1 MSNKRQEM
9 KKRATKQKNQK
20 TKSSIRRKLIISF
33 SVIVFLFIAF
43 FTYQFYTYFLP
54 NFSVKRNEKAYI
66 YITKETTFNDIVSQ
80 LTQQKIVKNVN
91 SFKRWA
97 KMRSYHKYLKTGRFE
112 VLDGMSNKDLIFN
125 LSRKIQTPIKFTF
138 NNIRTKEQLCK
149 RIAEQ
154 LMVDSATMNNV
165 LNDKE
170 ILLKYN
176 VSKEE
181 VIAFFIPNT
190 YEIYWDISATDL
202 LERMYREYQ
211 KFWTKQRLEKAEKI
225 NLKPIQVATLAS
237 IIDEET
243 NLKKDKPI
251 IAGLYLNRLKRGMP
265 LQACPTA
272 RFAVGDFTLTR
283 ILYEHTQFD
292 SPYNT
297 YRHKGLPPG
306 PIRIASPEGIDA
318 VLNYTKSNYLYMCAK
333 ETMNGE
339 HNFASTLSEHNRNA
353 QRYQSAY
360 NKLFR
365 KK

>member
-1 MSNKRQEM
+1 M
-9 KKRATKQKNQK
+9 KKKQIKRKTQKQKSQLKRN
-20 TKSSIRRKLIISF
+20 LIISF
-33 SVIVFLFIAF
+33 TTITFIVVAF
-43 FTYQFYTYFLP
+43 FAYQFYTYFLP
-54 NFSVKRNEKAYI
+54 NFHVKTDEKVFVYV
-66 YITKETTFNDIVSQ
+66 TEETTFNDVVLQ
-80 LTQQKIVKNVN
+80 LTQQKAIKNVH

-97 KMRSYHKYLKTGRFE
+97 KMKSYPKYLKTGRFE
-112 VLDGMSNKDLIFN
+112 VIDGMSNKDLIFN
-125 LSRKIQTPIKFTF
+125 LSRKIQTPVKFTF
-138 NNIRTKEQLCK
+138 NNIRTKSQLCK

-154 LMVDSATMNNV
+154 LMIDSATMHNV

-181 VIAFFIPNT
+181 VIALFIPNT
-190 YEIYWDISATDL
+190 YEIYWDISAIGL
-202 LERMYREYQ
+202 LDRMHNEFQ

-225 NLKPIQVATLAS
+225 NLKPIQVSTLAS

-243 NLKKDKPI
+243 NLKKEKPI
-251 IAGLYLNRLKRGMP
+251 IAGLYLNRLKRGIP

-272 RFAVGDFTLTR
+272 RFAVGDFSLTR

-297 YRHKGLPPG
+297 YRHRGLPPG
-306 PIRIASPEGIDA
+306 PIRVASTEGIDA

-339 HNFASTLSEHNRNA
+339 HYFASTLSEHNRNA
-353 QRYQSAY
+353 QRYQKAY

-365 KK
+365 KN

>member
-1 MSNKRQEM
+1 MKRRKVM
-9 KKRATKQKNQK
+9 KKKQAKHNTKKNKTHLKQK
-20 TKSSIRRKLIISF
+20 IIISF
-33 SVIVFLFIAF
+33 SIIVFLLIAF
-43 FTYQFYTYFLP
+43 FAYQCYNYFLP
-54 NFSVKRNEKAYI
+54 NFNVKNGERVFI
-66 YITKETTFNDIVSQ
+66 YITKETTFNDVVSQ
-80 LTQQKIVKNVN
+80 LTTQNAIKNVH

-97 KMRSYHKYLKTGRFE
+97 KMHSYPKYIKTGRYE
-112 VLDGMSNKDLIFN
+112 VIDGMSNKDLIFN

-138 NNIRTKEQLCK
+138 NNIRTKDQLCK
-149 RIAEQ
+149 RIDEQ
-154 LMVDSATMNNV
+154 LMIDSATMHNTLDN
-165 LNDKE
+165 KE

-202 LERMYREYQ
+202 LARMYREYQ
-211 KFWTKQRLEKAEKI
+211 KFWNKQRLEKAEKI
-225 NLKPIQVATLAS
+225 NLKPVQIATLAS

-243 NLKKDKPI
+243 NLKKDKSI

-272 RFAVGDFTLTR
+272 RFAVGDFSLTR

-297 YRHKGLPPG
+297 YRYKGLPPG
-306 PIRIASPEGIDA
+306 PIRVASPEGIDA

-353 QRYQSAY
+353 QRYQKAY
-360 NKLFR
+360 NQLFR
-365 KK
+365 KR